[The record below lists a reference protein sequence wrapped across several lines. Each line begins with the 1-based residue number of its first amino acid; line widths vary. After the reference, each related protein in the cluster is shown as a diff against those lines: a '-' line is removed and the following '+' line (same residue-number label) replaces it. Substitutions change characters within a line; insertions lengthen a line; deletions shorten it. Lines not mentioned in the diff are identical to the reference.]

1 MKMSSR
7 IPVLV
12 ALALACLLA
21 GCSAESKRL
30 RQLERAS
37 EFRKSGDVERARIE
51 YQNVLQKF
59 PDDVTANEAL
69 ATIWHERGA
78 TMRAMSYLTKLVG
91 VAPGNYEARI
101 KRARLLSSLG
111 VRHEARREVLAILE
125 RTAVAPEA
133 LAVLVETMRGPDE
146 FKATE
151 EMLRN
156 FPDKNTPWY
165 HIANAALENLR
176 GDRAKAKAALD
187 RAVVLD
193 PKSAPAHAALGLLQA
208 AMNNPTAAAAS
219 LKTSAELAPL
229 RSPLRLA
236 YPAYLAQTGSVPAA
250 ITAITEITKQA
261 PDAQHAW
268 RALAQ
273 VALAEKRHDDALG
286 FLGKA
291 LALDGSDY
299 EAQVLRARV
308 WQAQGD
314 LPKAIAEYRRIGEVF
329 QGLGMEKPHL
339 GMALLQ
345 ANDTAGATTAL
356 EQALAYFP
364 DNLEIVM
371 LVAQLHLKSGQHD
384 RVVAAMAG
392 VLSRRPDLIQPYL
405 LLIESSKAL
414 GKLDALIAAFQQN
427 LAANPKSALLHY
439 MLGLAYWHQS
449 KLPEVRRSLEQAV
462 ELAPDFIPANVD
474 LGNLDLQ
481 EKRPA
486 DALRRAQ
493 ALTNAAP
500 KQAAGPLLA
509 ARVHATEKRWAAA
522 EEAATEAARLDRTQ
536 AVAYGVIAE
545 SFAARKDAPGI
556 AAMVDAFLARMP
568 ADDLGALRVAAQSF
582 VLIGEPE
589 RGRDLYE
596 KHLALTPNSTIVLNN
611 LANLYAEQLR
621 QTDRALELARKA
633 RAAAP
638 GEPAIADTLG
648 WIHYRRKEYSEALPL
663 IEEAAKGMAGNPEVQ
678 YHLGLVNR
686 ALGKTEPA
694 LAALR
699 LAAAAPGDFA
709 GKADA
714 KQVLAEMEKS
724 R

>member
-1 MKMSSR
+1 MSSR
-7 IPVLV
+7 IPLLV

-78 TMRAMSYLTKLVG
+78 TMPAMNYLTKLVG

-176 GDRAKAKAALD
+176 GDRAKAKTALD
-187 RAVVLD
+187 RAVSLD

-219 LKTSAELAPL
+219 LKTAAELAPL

-250 ITAITEITKQA
+250 ITAITEITQQA

-273 VALAEKRHDDALG
+273 IALAEKRHDDALG

-299 EAQVLRARV
+299 EAQILRARV

-345 ANDTAGATTAL
+345 ANDPAAATVAL
-356 EQALAYFP
+356 EQALAFFP
-364 DNLEIVM
+364 DNLEVVM
-371 LVAQLHLKSGQHD
+371 LVAQLHLKAGQHD

-392 VLSRRPDLIQPYL
+392 VLTRRPDLVQPYL

-414 GKLDALIAAFQQN
+414 GKLDALVAAFQQN
-427 LAANPKSALLHY
+427 LAANPQSALLHY

-449 KLPEVRRSLEQAV
+449 KLPEARRSLEQAV
-462 ELAPDFIPANVD
+462 ESTPGFIPAIVD
-474 LGNLDLQ
+474 LGNLDLV

-493 ALTNAAP
+493 ALTAAAP

-509 ARVHATEKRWAAA
+509 ARIHATERRWAEA

-536 AVAYGVIAE
+536 VIAYGLIAD
-545 SFAARKDAPGI
+545 SFAARKAEPGL
-556 AAMVDAFLARMP
+556 AAKVDAFLARMP
-568 ADDLGALRVAAQSF
+568 ADDLTALRVAAQSM
-582 VLIGEPE
+582 VILGEFTH
-589 RGRDLYE
+589 GRDLYE
-596 KHLALTPNSTIVLNN
+596 KHLAQAPNDIMALNN
-611 LANLYAEQLR
+611 LANLYAEQLGKL
-621 QTDRALELARKA
+621 DRAFELARRA
-633 RAAAP
+633 RASAP
-638 GEPAIADTLG
+638 AEPSIADTLG
-648 WIHYRRKEYSEALPL
+648 WILYRRKEYAEALPL
-663 IEEAAKGMAGNPEVQ
+663 IEEAVKGMAGNPEIQ
-678 YHLGLVNR
+678 YHFGMVNR
-686 ALGKTEPA
+686 ALGRTEPA

-699 LAAAAPGDFA
+699 LAVAASGDFA
-709 GKADA
+709 GKAEA
-714 KQVLAEMEKS
+714 QQTLAELEKAK
-724 R
+724 